1 PMGPYPPP
9 LQQVFQAPRRPG
21 MGTVGK
27 PIKLLANYFEVEI
40 PKMDVYH
47 YEVDIKPDKCPRRV
61 NREVVEYMVQ
71 HFKPQLFGDRKP
83 VYDGKKNIYTVLAL
97 PIGSEKVDFE
107 VTIPGEGKDRI
118 FKVSIRWLAKVS
130 WRLLQETLVSGR
142 LQVPLDSVQALDV
155 AMRHL
160 ASMRYTPVGRSFFS
174 PPEGYYHPLGG
185 GREVWF
191 GFHQSVRPAMWKMML
206 NIDVSA
212 TAFYKAQPVIEF
224 MCEVLDIRNIDEQ
237 PKTLTDSQRVRFTKE
252 IKGLKVEVTHCG
264 QMKRKYRVCNVT
276 RRPASHQ
283 TFPLQLE
290 SGQTVECTVA
300 QYFKQKYNLQLKYPH
315 LPCLQVGQEQKHTY
329 LPLEVCN
336 IVAGQRCIK
345 KLTDNQTSTMIKATA
360 RSAPD
365 RQEEISRLMKNAN
378 FNLDPYIQEFG
389 IKVRDDMAE
398 VTGRVLPAPILQ
410 YGGRNRAIA
419 TPNQGVWDM
428 RGKQFYNGI
437 EIKVWAIACF
447 APQKQ
452 CREEVLKNFT
462 DQLRKISKDAGMPIQ
477 GQPCF
482 CKYAQGADSVEPMFR
497 HLKNTYSGLQLIIVI
512 LPGKTPVY
520 GTHRQDGSRFTILE
534 ALHGLAPTY
543 LSALLHP
550 YVPSRQL
557 RSSDSGLLAVPRSR
571 LSSMGAAEV
580 KRVGDTLLG
589 MATQCVQVK
598 NVVKT
603 SPQTLSNLCL
613 KINVKLGGINNILV
627 PHQRSAVFQ
636 QPVIFLGADVT
647 HPPAGDGKKPSITA
661 VVGSMDAHPSRYC
674 ATVRVQRPRQEII
687 EDLSYMVRELLIQ
700 FYKSTRFKP
709 TRIIFYRD
717 GVPEGQLPQSFI
729 SGHRTLPTGR
739 CPQDAA
745 HRTLPTGRCWLDS
758 SGVTQITMRMLIAA
772 VIHSG
777 FLSLI
782 RTQIL
787 HYELLAIR
795 DACIK
800 LEKDYQPGITYIVV
814 QKRHHTRLF
823 CADKSERIGKSGNIP
838 AGTTVDTSITH
849 PFEFDFYL
857 CSHAG
862 IQGTSRPSH
871 YYVLWDDNRFTA
883 DELQILT
890 YQLCHTY
897 VRCTRSVSIPA
908 PAYYARLVAFRAR
921 YHLVDKEHD
930 SGEGSHVSGQSNGRD
945 PQALAKAVQIHHDTL
960 RTIPFV
966 VPLCFP
972 RNFNL
977 ESARPF
983 NAASESFYAGVRES
997 FYAGVRESF
1006 YAGVRESFYAGVRES
1021 FYAGVRESF
1030 TPESASPLRRGPRV
1044 LYAGVRES
1052 FYAGV
1057 RESFYAG
1064 VRESFYA
1071 GVRESFYAGVRESF
1085 YAGVR
1090 ESFYARLRE
1099 SFNAGVR
1106 EGLRRA
1112 VGAQSLFSMPRRPGY
1127 GTMGKPIKLLA
1138 NCFQV
1143 EIPKMDVYLYEVDI
1157 KPDKCPRRVNR
1168 EVVDSMVQHFKV
1180 TIFGDRRPV
1189 YDGKKSLY
1197 TANPLPV
1204 APAGVDLDV
1213 TLPGEGGK
1221 DRPFKVTIKFVS
1233 LVSWHLLHE
1242 VLTGR
1247 SMPEPLELDKPISTN
1262 PVHAVDVVL
1271 RHLPSMK
1278 YTPVGRS
1285 FFSAPEGYD
1294 HPLGG
1299 GREVWFGF
1307 HQSVRPAMWKMMLNI
1322 DVSATAFYKAQPVIQ
1337 FMCEVL
1343 DIHNIDEQP
1352 RPLTDSH
1359 RVKFTKEIK
1368 GLKVEVTHCGTMRRK
1383 YRVCNVTRRP
1393 ASHQTF
1399 PLQLE
1404 NGQTVERTVAQYFR
1418 EKYNLQLKYPHLPCL
1433 QVGQEQ
1439 KHTYLPLEVCNIV
1452 AGQRCIKKLTDN
1464 QTSTMIKATARSA
1477 PDRQEEISRLVRS
1490 ANYEADPFVQE
1501 FQFRVRDEMAHVT
1514 GRVLPAPMLQYGGRV
1529 SSEHYLFSSGP
1540 QSQVDPID
1548 RNLDCRR
1555 SFGMKINPA
1564 LFLQNRT
1571 VATPSHG
1578 VWDMRGK
1585 QFHTGVEIKMWAIA
1599 CFATQRQCREEILK
1613 GFTDQLRKISKDAG
1627 MPIQGQPCFCKY
1639 AQGADSVEPM
1649 FRHLKNT
1656 YAGLQLIIVI
1666 LPGKT
1671 PVYAEVKR
1679 VGDTLLGM
1687 ATQCVQVKNVVK
1699 TSPQTLSNLCLKIN
1713 VKLGGINNILVPHQ
1727 RPSVFQQPV
1736 IFLGADVTHPP
1747 AGDGKKP
1754 SIAAVV
1760 GSMDAHPS
1768 RYCATVRVQ
1777 RPRQEVIQ
1785 DLASMVRE
1793 LLIQFYKSTRYKP
1806 TRIIFYR
1813 DGVSEGQFR
1822 QVLYYELL
1830 AIREA
1835 CISLE
1840 KEYQPGITYIVVQK
1854 RHHTRLFCADRN
1866 ERVGRSGNIPAGTT
1880 VDTDITHPYEFDFYL
1895 CSHAGIQGT
1904 SRPSHYHVLWDDNC
1918 FTADEF
1924 QLLTYQL
1931 CHTYVRCTRS
1941 VSIPAPAYYA
1951 HLVAFRARYHLVDKE
1966 HDSAEGSHVSG
1977 QSNGRDPQALAKAV
1991 QIHHDTLRTMYFA

>member
-1 PMGPYPPP
+1 M
-9 LQQVFQAPRRPG
+9 
-21 MGTVGK
+21 
-27 PIKLLANYFEVEI
+27 EI
-40 PKMDVYH
+40 
-47 YEVDIKPDKCPRRV
+47 
-61 NREVVEYMVQ
+61 
-71 HFKPQLFGDRKP
+71 
-83 VYDGKKNIYTVLAL
+83 
-97 PIGSEKVDFE
+97 
-107 VTIPGEGKDRI
+107 
-118 FKVSIRWLAKVS
+118 
-130 WRLLQETLVSGR
+130 
-142 LQVPLDSVQALDV
+142 
-155 AMRHL
+155 
-160 ASMRYTPVGRSFFS
+160 
-174 PPEGYYHPLGG
+174 
-185 GREVWF
+185 
-191 GFHQSVRPAMWKMML
+191 
-206 NIDVSA
+206 
-212 TAFYKAQPVIEF
+212 
-224 MCEVLDIRNIDEQ
+224 
-237 PKTLTDSQRVRFTKE
+237 
-252 IKGLKVEVTHCG
+252 
-264 QMKRKYRVCNVT
+264 
-276 RRPASHQ
+276 
-283 TFPLQLE
+283 
-290 SGQTVECTVA
+290 
-300 QYFKQKYNLQLKYPH
+300 
-315 LPCLQVGQEQKHTY
+315 
-329 LPLEVCN
+329 
-336 IVAGQRCIK
+336 
-345 KLTDNQTSTMIKATA
+345 
-360 RSAPD
+360 
-365 RQEEISRLMKNAN
+365 
-378 FNLDPYIQEFG
+378 
-389 IKVRDDMAE
+389 
-398 VTGRVLPAPILQ
+398 
-410 YGGRNRAIA
+410 
-419 TPNQGVWDM
+419 
-428 RGKQFYNGI
+428 
-437 EIKVWAIACF
+437 
-447 APQKQ
+447 
-452 CREEVLKNFT
+452 
-462 DQLRKISKDAGMPIQ
+462 
-477 GQPCF
+477 
-482 CKYAQGADSVEPMFR
+482 
-497 HLKNTYSGLQLIIVI
+497 
-512 LPGKTPVY
+512 
-520 GTHRQDGSRFTILE
+520 
-534 ALHGLAPTY
+534 
-543 LSALLHP
+543 
-550 YVPSRQL
+550 
-557 RSSDSGLLAVPRSR
+557 
-571 LSSMGAAEV
+571 
-580 KRVGDTLLG
+580 
-589 MATQCVQVK
+589 
-598 NVVKT
+598 
-603 SPQTLSNLCL
+603 
-613 KINVKLGGINNILV
+613 
-627 PHQRSAVFQ
+627 
-636 QPVIFLGADVT
+636 
-647 HPPAGDGKKPSITA
+647 
-661 VVGSMDAHPSRYC
+661 
-674 ATVRVQRPRQEII
+674 
-687 EDLSYMVRELLIQ
+687 
-700 FYKSTRFKP
+700 
-709 TRIIFYRD
+709 
-717 GVPEGQLPQSFI
+717 
-729 SGHRTLPTGR
+729 
-739 CPQDAA
+739 
-745 HRTLPTGRCWLDS
+745 
-758 SGVTQITMRMLIAA
+758 
-772 VIHSG
+772 
-777 FLSLI
+777 
-782 RTQIL
+782 
-787 HYELLAIR
+787 
-795 DACIK
+795 
-800 LEKDYQPGITYIVV
+800 
-814 QKRHHTRLF
+814 
-823 CADKSERIGKSGNIP
+823 
-838 AGTTVDTSITH
+838 GTT
-849 PFEFDFYL
+849 
-857 CSHAG
+857 G
-862 IQGTSRPSH
+862 
-871 YYVLWDDNRFTA
+871 
-883 DELQILT
+883 
-890 YQLCHTY
+890 
-897 VRCTRSVSIPA
+897 
-908 PAYYARLVAFRAR
+908 
-921 YHLVDKEHD
+921 
-930 SGEGSHVSGQSNGRD
+930 
-945 PQALAKAVQIHHDTL
+945 
-960 RTIPFV
+960 
-966 VPLCFP
+966 
-972 RNFNL
+972 
-977 ESARPF
+977 
-983 NAASESFYAGVRES
+983 
-997 FYAGVRESF
+997 
-1006 YAGVRESFYAGVRES
+1006 
-1021 FYAGVRESF
+1021 
-1030 TPESASPLRRGPRV
+1030 
-1044 LYAGVRES
+1044 
-1052 FYAGV
+1052 
-1057 RESFYAG
+1057 
-1064 VRESFYA
+1064 
-1071 GVRESFYAGVRESF
+1071 
-1085 YAGVR
+1085 
-1090 ESFYARLRE
+1090 
-1099 SFNAGVR
+1099 
-1106 EGLRRA
+1106 A
-1112 VGAQSLFSMPRRPGY
+1112 VGAQPLFSVPRRPGY

-1157 KPDKCPRRVNR
+1157 KPEKCPRRVNR

-1204 APAGVDLDV
+1204 APTGVDLDV

-1221 DRPFKVTIKFVS
+1221 DRPFKVSIKFVS

-1247 SMPEPLELDKPISTN
+1247 GMPEPLELDKPISTN

-1418 EKYNLQLKYPHLPCL
+1418 EKYSLQLKYPHLPCL

-1477 PDRQEEISRLVRS
+1477 PDRQEEISRLVS
-1490 ANYEADPFVQE
+1490 
-1501 FQFRVRDEMAHVT
+1501 
-1514 GRVLPAPMLQYGGRV
+1514 
-1529 SSEHYLFSSGP
+1529 
-1540 QSQVDPID
+1540 
-1548 RNLDCRR
+1548 
-1555 SFGMKINPA
+1555 
-1564 LFLQNRT
+1564 
-1571 VATPSHG
+1571 
-1578 VWDMRGK
+1578 
-1585 QFHTGVEIKMWAIA
+1585 
-1599 CFATQRQCREEILK
+1599 
-1613 GFTDQLRKISKDAG
+1613 
-1627 MPIQGQPCFCKY
+1627 
-1639 AQGADSVEPM
+1639 
-1649 FRHLKNT
+1649 
-1656 YAGLQLIIVI
+1656 
-1666 LPGKT
+1666 
-1671 PVYAEVKR
+1671 AEVKR

>member
-1 PMGPYPPP
+1 MGPYPPP

-118 FKVSIRWLAKVS
+118 FKVSIRWVAKVS

-365 RQEEISRLMKNAN
+365 RQEEISRL
-378 FNLDPYIQEFG
+378 
-389 IKVRDDMAE
+389 
-398 VTGRVLPAPILQ
+398 
-410 YGGRNRAIA
+410 NRAIA

-452 CREEVLKNFT
+452 CREELDN
-462 DQLRKISKDAGMPIQ
+462 
-477 GQPCF
+477 
-482 CKYAQGADSVEPMFR
+482 
-497 HLKNTYSGLQLIIVI
+497 
-512 LPGKTPVY
+512 
-520 GTHRQDGSRFTILE
+520 GSS
-534 ALHGLAPTY
+534 Y
-543 LSALLHP
+543 
-550 YVPSRQL
+550 Y
-557 RSSDSGLLAVPRSR
+557 
-571 LSSMGAAEV
+571 
-580 KRVGDTLLG
+580 TLLG

-717 GVPEGQLPQSFI
+717 GVPEGQLP
-729 SGHRTLPTGR
+729 
-739 CPQDAA
+739 
-745 HRTLPTGRCWLDS
+745 
-758 SGVTQITMRMLIAA
+758 
-772 VIHSG
+772 
-777 FLSLI
+777 
-782 RTQIL
+782 QIL

-960 RTIPFV
+960 RT
-966 VPLCFP
+966 
-972 RNFNL
+972 
-977 ESARPF
+977 
-983 NAASESFYAGVRES
+983 
-997 FYAGVRESF
+997 
-1006 YAGVRESFYAGVRES
+1006 
-1021 FYAGVRESF
+1021 
-1030 TPESASPLRRGPRV
+1030 
-1044 LYAGVRES
+1044 
-1052 FYAGV
+1052 
-1057 RESFYAG
+1057 
-1064 VRESFYA
+1064 
-1071 GVRESFYAGVRESF
+1071 
-1085 YAGVR
+1085 
-1090 ESFYARLRE
+1090 
-1099 SFNAGVR
+1099 
-1106 EGLRRA
+1106 
-1112 VGAQSLFSMPRRPGY
+1112 
-1127 GTMGKPIKLLA
+1127 
-1138 NCFQV
+1138 
-1143 EIPKMDVYLYEVDI
+1143 
-1157 KPDKCPRRVNR
+1157 
-1168 EVVDSMVQHFKV
+1168 
-1180 TIFGDRRPV
+1180 
-1189 YDGKKSLY
+1189 
-1197 TANPLPV
+1197 
-1204 APAGVDLDV
+1204 
-1213 TLPGEGGK
+1213 
-1221 DRPFKVTIKFVS
+1221 
-1233 LVSWHLLHE
+1233 
-1242 VLTGR
+1242 
-1247 SMPEPLELDKPISTN
+1247 
-1262 PVHAVDVVL
+1262 
-1271 RHLPSMK
+1271 
-1278 YTPVGRS
+1278 
-1285 FFSAPEGYD
+1285 
-1294 HPLGG
+1294 
-1299 GREVWFGF
+1299 
-1307 HQSVRPAMWKMMLNI
+1307 
-1322 DVSATAFYKAQPVIQ
+1322 
-1337 FMCEVL
+1337 
-1343 DIHNIDEQP
+1343 
-1352 RPLTDSH
+1352 
-1359 RVKFTKEIK
+1359 
-1368 GLKVEVTHCGTMRRK
+1368 
-1383 YRVCNVTRRP
+1383 
-1393 ASHQTF
+1393 
-1399 PLQLE
+1399 
-1404 NGQTVERTVAQYFR
+1404 
-1418 EKYNLQLKYPHLPCL
+1418 
-1433 QVGQEQ
+1433 
-1439 KHTYLPLEVCNIV
+1439 
-1452 AGQRCIKKLTDN
+1452 
-1464 QTSTMIKATARSA
+1464 
-1477 PDRQEEISRLVRS
+1477 
-1490 ANYEADPFVQE
+1490 
-1501 FQFRVRDEMAHVT
+1501 
-1514 GRVLPAPMLQYGGRV
+1514 
-1529 SSEHYLFSSGP
+1529 
-1540 QSQVDPID
+1540 
-1548 RNLDCRR
+1548 
-1555 SFGMKINPA
+1555 
-1564 LFLQNRT
+1564 
-1571 VATPSHG
+1571 
-1578 VWDMRGK
+1578 
-1585 QFHTGVEIKMWAIA
+1585 
-1599 CFATQRQCREEILK
+1599 
-1613 GFTDQLRKISKDAG
+1613 
-1627 MPIQGQPCFCKY
+1627 
-1639 AQGADSVEPM
+1639 
-1649 FRHLKNT
+1649 
-1656 YAGLQLIIVI
+1656 
-1666 LPGKT
+1666 
-1671 PVYAEVKR
+1671 
-1679 VGDTLLGM
+1679 
-1687 ATQCVQVKNVVK
+1687 
-1699 TSPQTLSNLCLKIN
+1699 
-1713 VKLGGINNILVPHQ
+1713 
-1727 RPSVFQQPV
+1727 
-1736 IFLGADVTHPP
+1736 
-1747 AGDGKKP
+1747 
-1754 SIAAVV
+1754 
-1760 GSMDAHPS
+1760 
-1768 RYCATVRVQ
+1768 
-1777 RPRQEVIQ
+1777 
-1785 DLASMVRE
+1785 
-1793 LLIQFYKSTRYKP
+1793 
-1806 TRIIFYR
+1806 
-1813 DGVSEGQFR
+1813 
-1822 QVLYYELL
+1822 
-1830 AIREA
+1830 
-1835 CISLE
+1835 
-1840 KEYQPGITYIVVQK
+1840 
-1854 RHHTRLFCADRN
+1854 
-1866 ERVGRSGNIPAGTT
+1866 
-1880 VDTDITHPYEFDFYL
+1880 
-1895 CSHAGIQGT
+1895 
-1904 SRPSHYHVLWDDNC
+1904 
-1918 FTADEF
+1918 
-1924 QLLTYQL
+1924 
-1931 CHTYVRCTRS
+1931 
-1941 VSIPAPAYYA
+1941 
-1951 HLVAFRARYHLVDKE
+1951 
-1966 HDSAEGSHVSG
+1966 
-1977 QSNGRDPQALAKAV
+1977 
-1991 QIHHDTLRTMYFA
+1991 MYFA

>member
-1 PMGPYPPP
+1 M
-9 LQQVFQAPRRPG
+9 
-21 MGTVGK
+21 
-27 PIKLLANYFEVEI
+27 
-40 PKMDVYH
+40 
-47 YEVDIKPDKCPRRV
+47 
-61 NREVVEYMVQ
+61 
-71 HFKPQLFGDRKP
+71 
-83 VYDGKKNIYTVLAL
+83 
-97 PIGSEKVDFE
+97 
-107 VTIPGEGKDRI
+107 
-118 FKVSIRWLAKVS
+118 
-130 WRLLQETLVSGR
+130 
-142 LQVPLDSVQALDV
+142 
-155 AMRHL
+155 
-160 ASMRYTPVGRSFFS
+160 
-174 PPEGYYHPLGG
+174 
-185 GREVWF
+185 
-191 GFHQSVRPAMWKMML
+191 
-206 NIDVSA
+206 
-212 TAFYKAQPVIEF
+212 
-224 MCEVLDIRNIDEQ
+224 
-237 PKTLTDSQRVRFTKE
+237 
-252 IKGLKVEVTHCG
+252 
-264 QMKRKYRVCNVT
+264 
-276 RRPASHQ
+276 
-283 TFPLQLE
+283 E
-290 SGQTVECTVA
+290 S
-300 QYFKQKYNLQLKYPH
+300 
-315 LPCLQVGQEQKHTY
+315 
-329 LPLEVCN
+329 
-336 IVAGQRCIK
+336 
-345 KLTDNQTSTMIKATA
+345 
-360 RSAPD
+360 
-365 RQEEISRLMKNAN
+365 
-378 FNLDPYIQEFG
+378 
-389 IKVRDDMAE
+389 
-398 VTGRVLPAPILQ
+398 
-410 YGGRNRAIA
+410 
-419 TPNQGVWDM
+419 
-428 RGKQFYNGI
+428 
-437 EIKVWAIACF
+437 
-447 APQKQ
+447 
-452 CREEVLKNFT
+452 
-462 DQLRKISKDAGMPIQ
+462 
-477 GQPCF
+477 
-482 CKYAQGADSVEPMFR
+482 
-497 HLKNTYSGLQLIIVI
+497 
-512 LPGKTPVY
+512 
-520 GTHRQDGSRFTILE
+520 
-534 ALHGLAPTY
+534 
-543 LSALLHP
+543 
-550 YVPSRQL
+550 
-557 RSSDSGLLAVPRSR
+557 
-571 LSSMGAAEV
+571 
-580 KRVGDTLLG
+580 
-589 MATQCVQVK
+589 
-598 NVVKT
+598 
-603 SPQTLSNLCL
+603 
-613 KINVKLGGINNILV
+613 
-627 PHQRSAVFQ
+627 
-636 QPVIFLGADVT
+636 
-647 HPPAGDGKKPSITA
+647 
-661 VVGSMDAHPSRYC
+661 
-674 ATVRVQRPRQEII
+674 
-687 EDLSYMVRELLIQ
+687 
-700 FYKSTRFKP
+700 
-709 TRIIFYRD
+709 
-717 GVPEGQLPQSFI
+717 
-729 SGHRTLPTGR
+729 
-739 CPQDAA
+739 
-745 HRTLPTGRCWLDS
+745 
-758 SGVTQITMRMLIAA
+758 
-772 VIHSG
+772 
-777 FLSLI
+777 
-782 RTQIL
+782 
-787 HYELLAIR
+787 
-795 DACIK
+795 
-800 LEKDYQPGITYIVV
+800 
-814 QKRHHTRLF
+814 
-823 CADKSERIGKSGNIP
+823 
-838 AGTTVDTSITH
+838 
-849 PFEFDFYL
+849 
-857 CSHAG
+857 
-862 IQGTSRPSH
+862 
-871 YYVLWDDNRFTA
+871 
-883 DELQILT
+883 
-890 YQLCHTY
+890 
-897 VRCTRSVSIPA
+897 
-908 PAYYARLVAFRAR
+908 
-921 YHLVDKEHD
+921 
-930 SGEGSHVSGQSNGRD
+930 
-945 PQALAKAVQIHHDTL
+945 
-960 RTIPFV
+960 
-966 VPLCFP
+966 
-972 RNFNL
+972 
-977 ESARPF
+977 
-983 NAASESFYAGVRES
+983 
-997 FYAGVRESF
+997 
-1006 YAGVRESFYAGVRES
+1006 
-1021 FYAGVRESF
+1021 
-1030 TPESASPLRRGPRV
+1030 
-1044 LYAGVRES
+1044 
-1052 FYAGV
+1052 
-1057 RESFYAG
+1057 
-1064 VRESFYA
+1064 
-1071 GVRESFYAGVRESF
+1071 
-1085 YAGVR
+1085 
-1090 ESFYARLRE
+1090 
-1099 SFNAGVR
+1099 
-1106 EGLRRA
+1106 
-1112 VGAQSLFSMPRRPGY
+1112 VGAQALFSVPRRPGY
-1127 GTMGKPIKLLA
+1127 GTVGKPIKLLA

-1157 KPDKCPRRVNR
+1157 KPEKCPRRVNR

-1221 DRPFKVTIKFVS
+1221 DRPFKVSIKFVS

-1418 EKYNLQLKYPHLPCL
+1418 EKYSLQLKYPHLPCL

-1439 KHTYLPLEVCNIV
+1439 KHTYLPLEVSARKKKKKPFHTLSPVLAECV
-1452 AGQRCIKKLTDN
+1452 SRCLCVCL
-1464 QTSTMIKATARSA
+1464 Q
-1477 PDRQEEISRLVRS
+1477 VRS

-1501 FQFRVRDEMAHVT
+1501 FQFKVRDEMAHVT

-1529 SSEHYLFSSGP
+1529 STEHF
-1540 QSQVDPID
+1540 
-1548 RNLDCRR
+1548 
-1555 SFGMKINPA
+1555 M
-1564 LFLQNRT
+1564 NRT

-1613 GFTDQLRKISKDAG
+1613 
-1627 MPIQGQPCFCKY
+1627 
-1639 AQGADSVEPM
+1639 
-1649 FRHLKNT
+1649 
-1656 YAGLQLIIVI
+1656 
-1666 LPGKT
+1666 
-1671 PVYAEVKR
+1671 
-1679 VGDTLLGM
+1679 
-1687 ATQCVQVKNVVK
+1687 
-1699 TSPQTLSNLCLKIN
+1699 
-1713 VKLGGINNILVPHQ
+1713 
-1727 RPSVFQQPV
+1727 PSVFQQPV

-1840 KEYQPGITYIVVQK
+1840 KDYQPGITYIVVQK